1 MKRCFAAAIGIL
13 LVAAAVFAQPD
24 KDLIGTWK
32 MDASRSKFV
41 SSSGAPVLVVVK
53 YERVDDLLRETL
65 NVTNA
70 AGVTTRTI
78 NYAIDG
84 RELANGTGDDRVT
97 SKIVRQA
104 GVLILQWM
112 DDGGVFTRTVNVSAD
127 GRTLTIAAHD
137 SNPDVRADD
146 VIVFQRQ

>member
-1 MKRCFAAAIGIL
+1 MNKQLAAATVILLFAAAL
-13 LVAAAVFAQPD
+13 FAQPD
-24 KDLIGTWK
+24 KDLVGTWK
-32 MDASRSKFV
+32 MDASRSKFN
-41 SSSGAPVLVVVK
+41 SSRDAPVLVTVK
-53 YERVDDLLRETL
+53 YERVGDLLRETL

-70 AGVTTRTI
+70 AGATGRTI
-78 NYAIDG
+78 DYAVDG
-84 RELANGTGDDRVT
+84 RELANGSGDDRVN
-97 SKIVRQA
+97 SKIARKDGA
-104 GVLILQWM
+104 IILQWT